1 MRSVR
6 DPIAGVKPP
15 APGPISRTMANA
27 PAVGVRAA
35 DVGDGGEDV
44 YYTGDRPEIRA
55 LLPADARRVLDV
67 GCGAG
72 TLGAALKAQTG
83 AEVAGIELFEEAAA
97 LAETRLDAVH
107 RLDLQTLTEL
117 PYPDGYFDAMTFGD
131 VLEHMHDPHGL
142 LRTLRRY
149 LGDGGTIV
157 CSIPNVKHWT
167 VVLDLIVR
175 DRWRYDDKGLL
186 DRTHVHFFTLEE
198 IGEMLDEVGF
208 DPDTVQAT
216 TIGPAPPPVEQLAD
230 FAATFGESRDEVLAR
245 LTAYQYVIRARRRAD
260 TPA

>member
-1 MRSVR
+1 MR
-6 DPIAGVKPP
+6 PE
-15 APGPISRTMANA
+15 A
-27 PAVGVRAA
+27 PAAGVRAA
-35 DVGDGGEDV
+35 DVGDGGHDA
-44 YYTGDRPEIRA
+44 YYTGDREDIRA
-55 LLPADARRVLDV
+55 LLPAGARRVLDV

-83 AEVAGIELFEEAAA
+83 AEVVGLELFEEAAA

-107 RLDLQTLTEL
+107 RVDLQTLTEL

-149 LGDGGTIV
+149 LADGGTIV

-167 VVLDLIVR
+167 VVMDLIVR
-175 DRWRYDDKGLL
+175 DRWTYDDKGLL

-198 IGEMLDEVGF
+198 IGDMLDEVGF
-208 DPDTVQAT
+208 DADTVQAT
-216 TIGPAPPPVEQLAD
+216 TIGPAPPAVEQLAG
-230 FAATFGESRDEVLAR
+230 FAAAFGQPRDEVLAR
-245 LTAYQYVIRARRRAD
+245 LNAYQYLVRARRSDA